1 MTRLKATREQA
12 VALERRRLTDRA
24 ALIRGRVEATPGCG
38 LLPKVCAVENRMRL
52 LQFGVARQMMN
63 EIDDALE
70 ARRLEAQGEEARR
83 AGAEQDDLL
92 QAQGIETVRASSG
105 VGARHGLLW
114 LIQKGRLTPM
124 RKVAG
129 HRWSDDYSL
138 VRTDGVRSCL
148 NDNVRASGSE
158 ALRLD
163 ERKAAAAQRLQTAR
177 EQIVLSTGSSR
188 LADLLDA
195 ICGRGETLRALAG
208 GDQVRATH
216 MEAELCVALDMAA
229 VSYSLIRRAA

>member
-1 MTRLKATREQA
+1 MTRLKATPEQA

-38 LLPKVCAVENRMRL
+38 LMPKVCAVENRMRM
-52 LQFGVARQMMN
+52 LQFRAALQMMN

-70 ARRLEAQGEEARR
+70 ALRLKAEGEEARQ
-83 AGAEQDDLL
+83 AGEEQDDLL
-92 QAQGIETVRASSG
+92 QAQGIETARTASG

-129 HRWSDDYSL
+129 QRWSDDYSL

-148 NDNVRASGSE
+148 NDNVRGAGSE

-195 ICGRGETLRALAG
+195 VCGRGETLRSLAG
-208 GDQVRATH
+208 GDQIRATQ

-229 VSYSLIRRAA
+229 VSYSLIRCAA

>member
-1 MTRLKATREQA
+1 MTRMKATAEQA

-38 LLPKVCAVENRMRL
+38 LMPKVCAVENRMRL
-52 LQFGVARQMMN
+52 LQFGVALQMMN

-70 ARRLEAQGEEARR
+70 ERRLKTAAEEARR
-83 AGAEQDDLL
+83 SGEEQDDLL
-92 QAQGIETVRASSG
+92 QAQGIETARTASG
-105 VGARHGLLW
+105 AGARHGLLW

-129 HRWSDDYSL
+129 QRWSDDYSL

-148 NDNVRASGSE
+148 NDNVRGVGGNDM
-158 ALRLD
+158 RL
-163 ERKAAAAQRLQTAR
+163 EEKKAAAQQRLSSAR
-177 EQIVLSTGSSR
+177 SRIRLTTGSDG

-195 ICGRGETLRALAG
+195 VCGRGISLRALAG
-208 GDQVRATH
+208 GDKVKAAQK
-216 MEAELCVALDMAA
+216 EAELGVALDMAA
-229 VSYSLIRRAA
+229 VSYDLIRVAA

>member
-1 MTRLKATREQA
+1 
-12 VALERRRLTDRA
+12 
-24 ALIRGRVEATPGCG
+24 
-38 LLPKVCAVENRMRL
+38 
-52 LQFGVARQMMN
+52 MMN

-70 ARRLEAQGEEARR
+70 AQRLEAEGEEARR

-92 QAQGIETVRASSG
+92 QAQGIETARTASG

-124 RKVAG
+124 RKAAG
-129 HRWSDDYSL
+129 QRWSDDYSL

-148 NDNVRASGSE
+148 NDNVRGAGND

-163 ERKAAAAQRLQTAR
+163 ERKAAASQRLQTAR
-177 EQIVLSTGSSR
+177 EQIMLSTGSSR

-195 ICGRGETLRALAG
+195 VCGRGETLRALAG
-208 GDQVRATH
+208 CDQIRATQ
-216 MEAELCVALDMAA
+216 MEAELCVALDMAG
-229 VSYSLIRRAA
+229 VSYSLIRCAA

>member
-1 MTRLKATREQA
+1 MTRLKATPEQA
-12 VALERRRLTDRA
+12 VALERRRLIDRA

-38 LLPKVCAVENRMRL
+38 LMPKVCAVENRMRL

-70 ARRLEAQGEEARR
+70 ARRLEAEGEEARR
-83 AGAEQDDLL
+83 AGEEQDDLL
-92 QAQGIETVRASSG
+92 QAQGIETARTASG
-105 VGARHGLLW
+105 AGARHGLLW

-129 HRWSDDYSL
+129 QRWSDDYSL

-148 NDNVRASGSE
+148 NDNVRGAG
-158 ALRLD
+158 AAAMRL
-163 ERKAAAAQRLQTAR
+163 EEKKAAAQQRLSSAR
-177 EQIVLSTGSSR
+177 FRIRLMTGSDG

-195 ICGRGETLRALAG
+195 VCGRGISLRALAG
-208 GDQVRATH
+208 GDKVKAAQK
-216 MEAELCVALDMAA
+216 EAELGIALDMAA
-229 VSYSLIRRAA
+229 VSYELIRVAA

>member
-1 MTRLKATREQA
+1 MTLLKATPEQA

-52 LQFGVARQMMN
+52 LQFGVALQMMN

-70 ARRLEAQGEEARR
+70 AQRLKAEGEEARR
-83 AGAEQDDLL
+83 AGEEQDDLL
-92 QAQGIETVRASSG
+92 QAQGVETIRTASG

-129 HRWSDDYSL
+129 QRWSDDYSL

-148 NDNVRASGSE
+148 NDNVRGSAPD
-158 ALRLD
+158 ALRL
-163 ERKAAAAQRLQTAR
+163 EEKRTAALQRLEATRAR
-177 EQIVLSTGSSR
+177 IRVATGSER

-195 ICGRGETLRALAG
+195 VCGRGTPLRALAG
-208 GDQVRATH
+208 GDKVKAAQ
-216 MEAELCVALDMAA
+216 MEAELGVALDMAA
-229 VSYSLIRRAA
+229 VSYEIVRVAA

>member
-1 MTRLKATREQA
+1 MTHLRSTPEQA

-70 ARRLEAQGEEARR
+70 ARRLEAEGEEARR
-83 AGAEQDDLL
+83 AGEEQDDLL
-92 QAQGIETVRASSG
+92 QAQGIETARTASG
-105 VGARHGLLW
+105 AGARHGLLW

-129 HRWSDDYSL
+129 QRWSDDYSL

-148 NDNVRASGSE
+148 NDNVRGPATE
-158 ALRLD
+158 TLRL
-163 ERKAAAAQRLQTAR
+163 EEKRAAARQRLDMARARIRQT
-177 EQIVLSTGSSR
+177 TGSDR

-195 ICGRGETLRALAG
+195 VCGRGYPLRALAG
-208 GDQVRATH
+208 GDKVKTAQ
-216 MEAELCVALDMAA
+216 MEAELGVALDMAA
-229 VSYSLIRRAA
+229 VSYEIVRVAA